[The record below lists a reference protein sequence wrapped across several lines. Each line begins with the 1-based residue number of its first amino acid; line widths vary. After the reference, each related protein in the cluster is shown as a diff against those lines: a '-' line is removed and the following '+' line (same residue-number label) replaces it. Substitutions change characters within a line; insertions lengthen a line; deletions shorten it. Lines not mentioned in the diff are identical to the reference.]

1 MLSRALNHRGGGGGA
16 TSRWMRVP
24 DDVHR
29 LLSRDG
35 LDPDLDLLAQG
46 PVYRLRLPLGIRAW
60 VVTDP
65 VTTRTVLAGHGAYSN
80 DVVSRLGAV
89 ASAKYQPGGLGLA
102 DPPDHT
108 RLRRLLAP
116 EFTGPRL
123 ARMRPVICAIVDE
136 QLGRLAEVGAGGA
149 EVDLVADFGLP
160 IASRTIAG
168 LLGIPDECLEQ
179 LARLS
184 TQRFDAGGATGPFA
198 PMSESVDVL
207 LDVVRQERKSP
218 GPGLLGRLVRAHGTS
233 LRDLELAGLADGL
246 WTGGLESTA
255 STLALGGYVI
265 ACEPDSARRLRE
277 NDVAIA
283 AWVEDLLRRLSV
295 VQLAFPRVARADTM
309 LGGQRIRSGDLV
321 VCSLSAA
328 NRRGGPGPSHL
339 AFGHGI
345 HRCVG
350 SELARVEL
358 RTALP
363 ELARRHP
370 HLRVADAPSW
380 RSDSFIFG
388 AAAVPVHLG
397 PGETASRRL
406 VTNEGHD

>member
-1 MLSRALNHRGGGGGA
+1 
-16 TSRWMRVP
+16 MRVP

-29 LLSRDG
+29 LLSRDR
-35 LDPDLDLLAQG
+35 LDPDPDLLAQH

-65 VTTRTVLAGHGAYSN
+65 VTARTVLAGHAAYSN
-80 DVVSRLGAV
+80 DVVSRLGGLAR
-89 ASAKYQPGGLGLA
+89 AKYQPGGLGLA

-123 ARMRPVICAIVDE
+123 ARMRPVISAVVDE

-168 LLGIPDECLEQ
+168 LLGIPDDCLER

-184 TQRFDAGGATGPFA
+184 TERFDAGGSSGPFA
-198 PMSESVDVL
+198 AMSDSVDLL
-207 LDVVRQERKSP
+207 LDVVREERESP
-218 GPGLLGRLVRAHGTS
+218 GAGLIGRLVRVHGTS
-233 LRDLELAGLADGL
+233 ISDLELAGLADGL

-255 STLALGGYVI
+255 NTLALGGYVI
-265 ACEPDSARRLRE
+265 ACEPGSAQRLRE
-277 NDVAIA
+277 DDSTVAP
-283 AWVEDLLRRLSV
+283 WVEDLLRQLSV
-295 VQLAFPRVARADTM
+295 VQLAFPRVARADTV

-350 SELARVEL
+350 SELARIEL
-358 RTALP
+358 RAALP

-370 HLRVADAPSW
+370 HLRVAAEPSW
-380 RSDSFIFG
+380 RTDSFIFG

-397 PGETASRRL
+397 PGDTASSKARAERRGRL
-406 VTNEGHD
+406 TRGRR